1 MERERKIFKWGVNVN
16 LNLINNNDPEVCNSR
31 GVRLF

>member
-1 MERERKIFKWGVNVN
+1 MERERKIFKLGVN

-31 GVRLF
+31 GVCLF